1 MRRAVLLG
9 NPGTKRTLYLQ
20 RAAEGVG
27 LPLLTMDWKDW
38 KTGIPQD
45 DIFLK
50 IDPILWESCSLEEL
64 HRLAGAYVEYLREL
78 SHMGRE
84 QNITFFNEPD
94 VIELLLD
101 KKVCKDRLLR
111 AELPVTELLTGGGKH
126 FASAGELLAQMEE
139 QRIHQVFIKPVR
151 GSGAAGVSA
160 FRWQP
165 ALGRMVLYTCALES
179 AEYGLVNTK
188 KLRCF
193 TGKEEVMPLL
203 ERILPLNCIVEKW
216 YAKAMYQGFSYDI
229 RAVVQDKQVDFLLAR
244 LSQGPIT
251 NLHLNNRPL
260 KVSQLGLPLS
270 VLDSIAELCEKSMEY
285 FPGLRSAGIDIL
297 LEKGS
302 LAPRIIEMNAQ
313 GDLIYQ
319 DIYHENKI
327 YCHQAEI
334 MREWLKGV

>member
-151 GSGAAGVSA
+151 GSGAAGVS
-160 FRWQP
+160 
-165 ALGRMVLYTCALES
+165 
-179 AEYGLVNTK
+179 
-188 KLRCF
+188 
-193 TGKEEVMPLL
+193 PLL